1 MAQRLRTGDLPEA
14 YRQRMGPDPI
24 DLEDLRGGSAA
35 PEAITEQPD
44 LAFERH
50 PESKWLGDVF
60 GMRLLAVAL
69 TWRARKADGRA
80 PAVPWVPLIVT
91 AAVAVAAI
99 AGVAL
104 LVSFVL

>member
-1 MAQRLRTGDLPEA
+1 MDDR
-14 YRQRMGPDPI
+14 PI
-24 DLEDLRGGSAA
+24 DLDELRSGSAT

-60 GMRLLAVAL
+60 GMRLIAVAL
-69 TWRARKADGRA
+69 TWRVRKGDGRA
-80 PAVPWVPLIVT
+80 PEVPWVPLIVT

-104 LVSFVL
+104 LVSMPL